1 MATILIVDDR
11 ITNRTIFAKIAASV
25 EPDVVA
31 VPFEGPLAAL
41 QWMASHDADLVIVD
55 YKMPEMDG
63 ATFTRRVRAM
73 PRWSDI
79 PVVVITA
86 HDDRAFRMTA
96 LEAGATDFLHTPIDH
111 TEFKT
116 RVHNL
121 LKLSLHQRA
130 MRGRVEALARELRES
145 EISHDRALRDSR
157 ERLAQVI
164 DTIPALISAS
174 DREGRCIFVGAYQ
187 AALAGVD
194 LALPPDGRAAMFGE
208 THHVRHGLLDQQ
220 VLATGRPITGLEE
233 EISDRHGEQRVFTTT
248 KSPLHDGAGKIVG
261 VLTTSIDIT
270 ERKRAEE
277 RLAFLAHRD
286 HLTGL
291 PNRSFLHDRLRH
303 ELQNGDRPFA
313 LHFIDLDRFKGI
325 NDGLGHYFGDQLLR
339 AVADRLRAS
348 VRPSDLLVRLGG
360 DEFALLQTETSTDED
375 AAEVAQRINHALD
388 APFLLEGK
396 DVAVNASVGIALY
409 PRDGLTTEELL
420 QNADIAMYRVKVA
433 GRRGHAFFTEDML
446 SRARNSI
453 SLQLELRE
461 ALQEQQ
467 FVVHYQ
473 PQFDLDSGEIIGVE
487 ALLRWDRP
495 GVGLVTPAAFLPAAE
510 ESGLILPINE
520 WVLREAC
527 RQAVRWMVGATPPL
541 RVAVNIAPLQIQ
553 RENLCTL
560 VMDVL
565 EQTGLPPYL
574 LELELTESILLQH
587 AEAAAPDLQEL
598 RRRGVHIAID
608 DFGMGH
614 SSLTHL
620 KRVRVDRLKIDQ
632 GFVADMHRAGSND
645 LAIVRAIINLGRE
658 MNIEVVAEGVETEDQ
673 ARTLREEGCHLVQ
686 GFYFSRARPPE
697 DITRL
702 MSGEAS

>member
-25 EPDVVA
+25 APDVVA
-31 VPFEGPLAAL
+31 IPFENPLSAL
-41 QWMASHDADLVIVD
+41 QWMAGHDADLVIVD
-55 YKMPEMDG
+55 YKMPQMDG
-63 ATFTRRVRAM
+63 AVFTRRVRAI
-73 PRWSDI
+73 PKWSDI
-79 PVVVITA
+79 PIVVITA
-86 HDDRAFRMTA
+86 HDDRAFRLTA

-130 MRGRVEALARELRES
+130 MRGRVEALAQELRES
-145 EISHDRALRDSR
+145 EISHNRALRDSR

-164 DTIPALISAS
+164 DTIPALISAC

-187 AALAGVD
+187 TD
-194 LALPPDGRAAMFGE
+194 LTGLDPAQLPGDRTAVFGE
-208 THHVRHGLLDQQ
+208 THRLRHNILDQQ
-220 VLATGRPITGLEE
+220 VLDTGRPISGVEE
-233 EISDRHGEQRVFTTT
+233 EILDRHGEQRVFTTT
-248 KSPLHDGAGKIVG
+248 KSPLRDGAGEIVG

-277 RLAFLAHRD
+277 RLAFLAGHD

-303 ELQNGDRPFA
+303 ELQGGDVGFA

-348 VRPSDLLVRLGG
+348 VRPGDVLARLGG
-360 DEFALLQTETSTDED
+360 DEFALLQTGASTEEE
-375 AAEVAQRINHALD
+375 AAEVAQRINRALD
-388 APFLLEGK
+388 APFQLEGK
-396 DVAVNASVGIALY
+396 AVAVNASVGIALY

-433 GRRGHAFFTEDML
+433 SGHGYAFFTEDML
-446 SRARNSI
+446 CRARDSI

-461 ALQEQQ
+461 ALQKEQ

-473 PQFDLDSGEIIGVE
+473 PQFDLISGEIIGVE
-487 ALLRWDRP
+487 ALLRWNRP
-495 GVGLVTPAAFLPAAE
+495 GVGLVTPGSFLSVAE
-510 ESGLILPINE
+510 ESGLILPINA

-527 RQAVRWMVGATPPL
+527 RQAVEWMVGTAPPL
-541 RVAVNIAPLQIQ
+541 RVAVNISPLQIQ
-553 RENLCTL
+553 RENLCNL

-574 LELELTESILLQH
+574 LELELTESILLQQ

-620 KRVRVDRLKIDQ
+620 KRIRVDRVKIDQ
-632 GFVADMHRAGSND
+632 GFIADMHKAGSND
-645 LAIVRAIINLGRE
+645 LPIIRAIINLGRE
-658 MNIEVVAEGVETEDQ
+658 MNIEVVAEGVETEEQ
-673 ARTLREEGCHLVQ
+673 ARTLREEGCQLVQ
-686 GFYFSRARPPE
+686 GFLYSRARDPK
-697 DITRL
+697 DITR
-702 MSGEAS
+702 MMKGEAS